1 MPVFARGEKHP
12 IGSAEV
18 SLLEAVIPV
27 MHLEHVESRAQCV
40 AGVVWETGYEHLAEL
55 PLWINRRT
63 PEALHSKGK
72 DDKADQKVF

>member
-27 MHLEHVESRAQCV
+27 MHLEHVESRAQRV

-55 PLWINRRT
+55 PL
-63 PEALHSKGK
+63 
-72 DDKADQKVF
+72 